1 MSKVVEAA
9 LDMLKADKC
18 IFQVLDTVGAA
29 AVSLTDGDLSVDSTL
44 ELLKV
49 LRMAEQRIQ
58 EITGSRL

>member
-9 LDMLKADKC
+9 HEMLNTDKC

-29 AVSLTDGDLSVDSTL
+29 AVSLTGGELSLGSTI

-49 LRMAEQRIQ
+49 LRAAEQRIQ